1 MIGTHWMEEHLF
13 RHWYFYYFP
22 PVVWYFIMA
31 GNVILTYGEGVSSLF
46 AVVSLGQLIIIGLVI
61 PKFILQLTSRIK
73 VLEEEGRTYL
83 KLLRK
88 LEQKGIIEEDGM
100 GGFTVS

>member
-1 MIGTHWMEEHLF
+1 VVGIHWLEEHLF
-13 RHWYFYYFP
+13 RHWYWYYFP

-31 GNVILTYGEGVSSLF
+31 GNVILTHGEGISSLF
-46 AVVSLGQLIIIGLVI
+46 ALVSLSQLIIIGLVI
-61 PKFILQLTSRIK
+61 PKFILQLTSRIT

-83 KLLRK
+83 NLLRK
-88 LEQKGIIEEDGM
+88 LKQRGVVEEDGM